1 VKSVT
6 VDQRMIPELKSA
18 LIDVATIR
26 TGNQTV
32 ENWAEMVVLGIKVY
46 RSCDEKIDDINWGT
60 R

>member
-1 VKSVT
+1 
-6 VDQRMIPELKSA
+6 MIPELKSA